1 MCVCG
6 YSWFVFNS
14 LSYYVSF
21 LHQYIKQNYIVTF
34 FNALLYA
41 LLHAL
46 LHASLPYHKYI
57 KQNYIVTFF
66 NALLYALLH
75 ALLPYHK
82 DLYSNSTRYHALL
95 QTF

>member
-1 MCVCG
+1 MR
-6 YSWFVFNS
+6 YK
-14 LSYYVSF
+14 
-21 LHQYIKQNYIVTF
+21 YIKQNYIVTF
-34 FNALLYA
+34 FNALLY
-41 LLHAL
+41 AL